1 MRLVHEQAV
10 NAQFLECHNIVLAA
24 LVVQL
29 FELQL
34 DLLLCL
40 FKLLDRE
47 TLRPG
52 ALCLGYA
59 VHDLGKLLLQH
70 RPLAFYAHGY
80 LLELRMPDND
90 GIVISRGDTGA
101 KLLAV
106 SCFKVLFCCHKYV
119 RGRVKL
125 QELRRPL
132 LRQMV
137 WHNEQAL
144 LTQPQPFAFHSGG
157 DHFKG

>member
-59 VHDLGKLLLQH
+59 VHDLVKLLLQD
-70 RPLAFYAHGY
+70 RPLSLDAHGY
-80 LLELRMPDND
+80 LLEL
-90 GIVISRGDTGA
+90 
-101 KLLAV
+101 
-106 SCFKVLFCCHKYV
+106 
-119 RGRVKL
+119 
-125 QELRRPL
+125 
-132 LRQMV
+132 
-137 WHNEQAL
+137 
-144 LTQPQPFAFHSGG
+144 
-157 DHFKG
+157 